1 MYNYY
6 EGGFESMISEYCA
19 ICGKEFKIFPCRK
32 NVTKCCSYECRNKLI
47 VKTRRELYERQ
58 YYQDSIIIKVSP
70 EDGLIDDIATCFN
83 IENTME
89 LLMLAPL
96 EFMSRTDGIENEK
109 EYKER
114 LWKQVRNFYRAAR
127 DILDRR
133 YRL

>member
-1 MYNYY
+1 MAERKKEVKKVLKEKLTEEDLIDLSVEEAMERDYY
-6 EGGFESMISEYCA
+6 E
-19 ICGKEFKIFPCRK
+19 
-32 NVTKCCSYECRNKLI
+32 N
-47 VKTRRELYERQ
+47 
-58 YYQDSIIIKVSP
+58 SIILKVNP

-114 LWKQVRNFYRAAR
+114 LWKQVRNFYVSAR

>member
-1 MYNYY
+1 MEEKEVKKMIKEPLKEEDLNEISIEEALERNYY
-6 EGGFESMISEYCA
+6 E
-19 ICGKEFKIFPCRK
+19 
-32 NVTKCCSYECRNKLI
+32 N
-47 VKTRRELYERQ
+47 
-58 YYQDSIIIKVSP
+58 SIIIKVSP

-83 IENTME
+83 IEETME

-96 EFMSRTDGIENEK
+96 EFISRTDGIENEK

-127 DILDRR
+127 DMLDKR

>member
-1 MYNYY
+1 M
-6 EGGFESMISEYCA
+6 EEKKKSEEVKMI
-19 ICGKEFKIFPCRK
+19 KP
-32 NVTKCCSYECRNKLI
+32 KLRDEELPEI
-47 VKTRRELYERQ
+47 DEDELYERQ

-70 EDGLIDDIATCFN
+70 EDGLIDDIATCFD

-114 LWKQVRNFYRAAR
+114 LWKQVRTFYKAAR

>member
-1 MYNYY
+1 MEEKEVKKMIKEPLKEEDLKELSAEEALERSYY
-6 EGGFESMISEYCA
+6 E
-19 ICGKEFKIFPCRK
+19 
-32 NVTKCCSYECRNKLI
+32 N
-47 VKTRRELYERQ
+47 
-58 YYQDSIIIKVSP
+58 SIIIKVSP

-83 IENTME
+83 IEETME

-96 EFMSRTDGIENEK
+96 EFISRTDGIENEK

-127 DILDRR
+127 DMLDKR

>member
-1 MYNYY
+1 MEEKEVKKIIKEPLKEEDLNEISIEEALERNYY
-6 EGGFESMISEYCA
+6 E
-19 ICGKEFKIFPCRK
+19 
-32 NVTKCCSYECRNKLI
+32 N
-47 VKTRRELYERQ
+47 
-58 YYQDSIIIKVSP
+58 SIIIKVSP

-83 IENTME
+83 IEETME

-96 EFMSRTDGIENEK
+96 EFISRTDGIENEK

-127 DILDRR
+127 DMLDKR

>member
-1 MYNYY
+1 MAEKEVKKMIKEPLKEEDLSEISIEEALERNYY
-6 EGGFESMISEYCA
+6 E
-19 ICGKEFKIFPCRK
+19 
-32 NVTKCCSYECRNKLI
+32 N
-47 VKTRRELYERQ
+47 
-58 YYQDSIIIKVSP
+58 SIIIKVSP

-83 IENTME
+83 IEETME

-96 EFMSRTDGIENEK
+96 EFISRTDGIENEK

-127 DILDRR
+127 DMLDKR

>member
-1 MYNYY
+1 MAEKEVKKMIKEPLKEEDLNEISVEEALERNYY
-6 EGGFESMISEYCA
+6 E
-19 ICGKEFKIFPCRK
+19 
-32 NVTKCCSYECRNKLI
+32 N
-47 VKTRRELYERQ
+47 
-58 YYQDSIIIKVSP
+58 SIIVKVSP

-83 IENTME
+83 IEETME

-96 EFMSRTDGIENEK
+96 EFISRTDGIENEK

-127 DILDRR
+127 DMLDKR

>member
-1 MYNYY
+1 MAEKEIKKMIKEPLKEEDLNEISVEEALERNYY
-6 EGGFESMISEYCA
+6 E
-19 ICGKEFKIFPCRK
+19 
-32 NVTKCCSYECRNKLI
+32 N
-47 VKTRRELYERQ
+47 
-58 YYQDSIIIKVSP
+58 SIIIKVSP

-83 IENTME
+83 IEETME

-96 EFMSRTDGIENEK
+96 EFISRTDGIENEK

-127 DILDRR
+127 DMLDKR

>member
-1 MYNYY
+1 MAEKEVKKMIKEPLKEEDLNEISVEEALERNYY
-6 EGGFESMISEYCA
+6 E
-19 ICGKEFKIFPCRK
+19 
-32 NVTKCCSYECRNKLI
+32 N
-47 VKTRRELYERQ
+47 
-58 YYQDSIIIKVSP
+58 SIIIKVSP

-83 IENTME
+83 IEETME

-96 EFMSRTDGIENEK
+96 EFISRTDGIENEK

-127 DILDRR
+127 DMLDKR

>member
-1 MYNYY
+1 MAEKEVKKMIKEPLKEEDLNEISIEEALERNYY
-6 EGGFESMISEYCA
+6 E
-19 ICGKEFKIFPCRK
+19 
-32 NVTKCCSYECRNKLI
+32 N
-47 VKTRRELYERQ
+47 
-58 YYQDSIIIKVSP
+58 SIIIKVSP

-83 IENTME
+83 IEETME

-96 EFMSRTDGIENEK
+96 EFISRTDGIENEK

-127 DILDRR
+127 DMLDRR

>member
-1 MYNYY
+1 MAGKRKSK
-6 EGGFESMISEYCA
+6 EEVKKMI
-19 ICGKEFKIFPCRK
+19 KE
-32 NVTKCCSYECRNKLI
+32 KLTEEDL
-47 VKTRRELYERQ
+47 KELSAEEAYERQ
-58 YYQDSIIIKVSP
+58 YYENSIIIKVNS
-70 EDGLIDDIATCFN
+70 EDGLIDDIATCFD
-83 IENTME
+83 IENTFE

-114 LWKQVRNFYRAAR
+114 LWKQVRKFYTAAR

>member
-1 MYNYY
+1 M
-6 EGGFESMISEYCA
+6 EEKKKSEEVKMI
-19 ICGKEFKIFPCRK
+19 KP
-32 NVTKCCSYECRNKLI
+32 KLRDEELPEI
-47 VKTRRELYERQ
+47 DEDELYERQ
-58 YYQDSIIIKVSP
+58 YYQDSIIIKVSQ
-70 EDGLIDDIATCFN
+70 EDGLIDDIATCFD

-114 LWKQVRNFYRAAR
+114 LWKQVRNFYKAAR

>member
-1 MYNYY
+1 MAEKEVKKMIKEPLKEEDLNEISIEEALERNYY
-6 EGGFESMISEYCA
+6 E
-19 ICGKEFKIFPCRK
+19 
-32 NVTKCCSYECRNKLI
+32 N
-47 VKTRRELYERQ
+47 
-58 YYQDSIIIKVSP
+58 SIIIKVSP

-83 IENTME
+83 IEETME

-96 EFMSRTDGIENEK
+96 EFISRTDGIENEK

-127 DILDRR
+127 DMLDKR